1 VSEGRTDLVRDP
13 APPSGFDVRL
23 ALALPGVPAAVA
35 ALFTW
40 LLAGS
45 WSWALFGPLFV
56 LLFIGLRPAI
66 WAVAAS
72 GSPVG
77 APRRVL
83 YLERR
88 DHTANT
94 ALVVMA
100 IAGLAIMDVF
110 RLPGSPYWTNQP
122 IAGSVLVAVAMYLVW
137 VSTYSSIPT
146 ELRQGWVGLLKGK
159 GGR

>member
-1 VSEGRTDLVRDP
+1 MSERRTDLVRDP
-13 APPSGFDVRL
+13 APPSGYDVRL
-23 ALALPGVPAAVA
+23 ALALPGVPATVA

-40 LLAGS
+40 LLAGR
-45 WSWALFGPLFV
+45 WSWELFGPLFV

-66 WAVAAS
+66 WAVA
-72 GSPVG
+72 GSRWPAG

-100 IAGLAIMDVF
+100 ITGLAIMDVF
-110 RLPGSPYWTNQP
+110 RLPGSPYWMNQP
-122 IAGSVLVAVAMYLVW
+122 IAGSVLVTVAMYLVW
-137 VSTYSSIPT
+137 VSTFSSIPT
-146 ELRQGWVGLLKGK
+146 ELRHGWAGLLERK
-159 GGR
+159 GGC